1 MKSIK
6 DNLDKEVKMV
16 EVDLFVLMEVFIQE
30 KC

>member
-16 EVDLFVLMEVFIQE
+16 EVDLFVLMEVFI
-30 KC
+30 